1 MEIVKLG
8 LAEMQ
13 ALYEARMKEDF
24 PPSELRP
31 WSSMRTLTEQGSY
44 LCFGFQEGGRIL
56 AYAAF
61 ARCPGAA
68 LLDYYAVDSALR
80 GRGIGQKFLRGLR
93 RFSQELDAPFVL
105 VEVESVESARTQE
118 EAETRRRR
126 IRFYERCGCRPSGVY
141 AYLFGVDYQIL
152 YLPFQEGTVTN
163 SQVRRS
169 LEQVYRMTVGLLVGE
184 DRQRFAQVC
193 QVYAGLRA

>member
-31 WSSMRTLTEQGSY
+31 WSSMRTLTEQGGY

-68 LLDYYAVDSALR
+68 LLDYYDVDSALR

-105 VEVESVESARTQE
+105 VEVESVESARNQGG
-118 EAETRRRR
+118 ADTRRPR
-126 IRFYERCGCRPSGVY
+126 IRFYARCGCRPSGVY
-141 AYLFGVDYQIL
+141 AYLFGVD
-152 YLPFQEGTVTN
+152 
-163 SQVRRS
+163 
-169 LEQVYRMTVGLLVGE
+169 
-184 DRQRFAQVC
+184 
-193 QVYAGLRA
+193 

>member
-105 VEVESVESARTQE
+105 VEVESVESTWNSRMDSTRAMASRQAANASVRMSSR
-118 EAETRRRR
+118 EA
-126 IRFYERCGCRPSGVY
+126 PWAS
-141 AYLFGVDYQIL
+141 
-152 YLPFQEGTVTN
+152 
-163 SQVRRS
+163 RS
-169 LEQVYRMTVGLLVGE
+169 
-184 DRQRFAQVC
+184 F
-193 QVYAGLRA
+193 RAPV

>member
-13 ALYEARMKEDF
+13 ALYEGWMKEDF

-61 ARCPGAA
+61 
-68 LLDYYAVDSALR
+68 
-80 GRGIGQKFLRGLR
+80 
-93 RFSQELDAPFVL
+93 
-105 VEVESVESARTQE
+105 
-118 EAETRRRR
+118 
-126 IRFYERCGCRPSGVY
+126 
-141 AYLFGVDYQIL
+141 
-152 YLPFQEGTVTN
+152 QEGTVTH
-163 SQVRRS
+163 SQLRCA

-184 DRQRFAQVC
+184 HRQRFAQVC
-193 QVYAGLRA
+193 QVYAGPRA